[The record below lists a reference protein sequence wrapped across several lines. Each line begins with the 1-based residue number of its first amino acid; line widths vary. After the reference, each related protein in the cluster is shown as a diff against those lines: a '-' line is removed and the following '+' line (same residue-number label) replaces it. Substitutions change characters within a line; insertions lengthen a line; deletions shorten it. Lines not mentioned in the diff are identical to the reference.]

1 MFHCSWKHRCLS
13 ALRPPLPWSYSIWP
27 RLPHHVTCFFQTPVT
42 IFTLTEWI
50 IPVFL
55 YFPCIRFSALPIILP
70 FYPPSIWHLHAKRVI
85 ITPAN
90 TKPCFIPS
98 KLPCFLLKVI
108 SCSEC
113 HSQYSKQMIF
123 LPLSVALGFFHYPK
137 SVKFYFQKSLLRSH
151 VPQDRMNKKMVSTW
165 KAMKALFI

>member
-1 MFHCSWKHRCLS
+1 MHYEKNLITNPALEEILPSLSLPDAQHLMFHCSWKHRCLS

-98 KLPCFLLKVI
+98 KLPCFLLKVV
-108 SCSEC
+108 SCSATANIASEWYFC
-113 HSQYSKQMIF
+113 HW
-123 LPLSVALGFFHYPK
+123 V
-137 SVKFYFQKSLLRSH
+137 
-151 VPQDRMNKKMVSTW
+151 
-165 KAMKALFI
+165 